1 MPLHVGSGCL
11 PATITNLRINCIA
24 QSATPP
30 EMSLWEKI
38 KEFFC
43 STHQT
48 EAQECIWTICHPSVG
63 TTREDVVSRFE
74 QLRMLVY
81 AGYEESIH
89 SGRHGESHFCILD
102 ADNQEILSVTLD
114 DAGNYTVNCQ
124 GHNET
129 YRFTMDIEQG
139 EECTEHA
146 EGASGTLQ
154 VSPLPD
160 PAAPQTPAAYD
171 AVWSEW
177 KRAAPAEE
185 LRGRA
190 ATVQRICTCLNN
202 GSRELNVGESGLTA
216 LPDCLPAHI
225 TTLVIPHNNYLTS
238 LPTLP
243 SGLEVLTVE
252 DNQLTSL
259 PPLPSG
265 LEVLTVEDN
274 QLTSLPPLPSGLEV
288 LTVEDN
294 QLTSLPP
301 LPSGLEVLTV
311 EDNQLTSLP
320 PLPSGLEVLTVED
333 NQLTSLP
340 PLPSGLEVLTVED
353 NQLTSLPPLPSGL
366 EVLTVED
373 NQLTSLPPLPSGLE
387 VLTVEDNQLT
397 SLPPLPAGLVVLT
410 VSGNQLTSLPPL
422 PAGLQTL
429 SVAGNQLTSL
439 PPLPAGLQMLLVAR
453 NQLTSLP
460 PLPAGLQMLLV
471 ARNQLT
477 SLPPLPP
484 AGLQTLSVA
493 GNQLTSL
500 PPLPA
505 GLQMLSVAGNQLTR
519 LPPLPAGLRRLL
531 VAGNQLTSLPPLPA
545 GLQMLLVARN
555 QLTSLPPLPAGLQ
568 MLSVSDN
575 QLTSLPLLPAGLELL
590 TLERNPQLVRLP
602 PLPEGLQTLSVDAN
616 PQLTRL
622 PALPSGLQRL
632 YARNNQLTRL
642 PESITGLSSEA
653 SVNLEGNPLSE
664 RTLQALRE
672 ITSAPGYS
680 GPRILFDMA
689 GASAPREARALH
701 LAAAGWLVPARE
713 GEPAPADRWHM
724 FGQEDNAAAFS
735 LFLDRLS
742 ETENFMKDAGFKAQ
756 ISSWLVQLAED
767 EALRAKTFAMAT
779 EATASCQD
787 RVTLALHQMKNVQLV
802 HDAEKGQYDN
812 NLAALVATGR
822 EMFRLE
828 KLEQIAREKAGTLA
842 LADDVEVY
850 LAYQNKLKKAL
861 GLTSVTAE
869 MRFFGVS
876 GVTVSDLQAAEL
888 QVKAAE
894 KSELREW
901 ILQWGPLHSVLERKA
916 PERVNALREKQISD
930 YEETYRMLS
939 DTELRPFGLVGNTDA
954 ERTIGAR
961 AMESAKKTFLD
972 GLRPLVE
979 EMLGSYLAP

>member
-48 EAQECIWTICHPSVG
+48 EALECIWTICHPSVG

-74 QLRMLVY
+74 QLRMLAY

-216 LPDCLPAHI
+216 LPDCLPTHI

-238 LPTLP
+238 LPT
-243 SGLEVLTVE
+243 
-252 DNQLTSL
+252 
-259 PPLPSG
+259 
-265 LEVLTVEDN
+265 
-274 QLTSLPPLPSGLEV
+274 
-288 LTVEDN
+288 
-294 QLTSLPP
+294 
-301 LPSGLEVLTV
+301 
-311 EDNQLTSLP
+311 
-320 PLPSGLEVLTVED
+320 
-333 NQLTSLP
+333 
-340 PLPSGLEVLTVED
+340 
-353 NQLTSLPPLPSGL
+353 LPSGL

-460 PLPAGLQMLLV
+460 PLPA
-471 ARNQLT
+471 
-477 SLPPLPP
+477 
-484 AGLQTLSVA
+484 
-493 GNQLTSL
+493 
-500 PPLPA
+500 
-505 GLQMLSVAGNQLTR
+505 
-519 LPPLPAGLRRLL
+519 
-531 VAGNQLTSLPPLPA
+531 
-545 GLQMLLVARN
+545 
-555 QLTSLPPLPAGLQ
+555 
-568 MLSVSDN
+568 
-575 QLTSLPLLPAGLELL
+575 
-590 TLERNPQLVRLP
+590 
-602 PLPEGLQTLSVDAN
+602 
-616 PQLTRL
+616 
-622 PALPSGLQRL
+622 
-632 YARNNQLTRL
+632 
-642 PESITGLSSEA
+642 
-653 SVNLEGNPLSE
+653 
-664 RTLQALRE
+664 
-672 ITSAPGYS
+672 
-680 GPRILFDMA
+680 
-689 GASAPREARALH
+689 
-701 LAAAGWLVPARE
+701 
-713 GEPAPADRWHM
+713 
-724 FGQEDNAAAFS
+724 
-735 LFLDRLS
+735 
-742 ETENFMKDAGFKAQ
+742 
-756 ISSWLVQLAED
+756 
-767 EALRAKTFAMAT
+767 
-779 EATASCQD
+779 
-787 RVTLALHQMKNVQLV
+787 
-802 HDAEKGQYDN
+802 
-812 NLAALVATGR
+812 
-822 EMFRLE
+822 
-828 KLEQIAREKAGTLA
+828 
-842 LADDVEVY
+842 
-850 LAYQNKLKKAL
+850 
-861 GLTSVTAE
+861 
-869 MRFFGVS
+869 
-876 GVTVSDLQAAEL
+876 
-888 QVKAAE
+888 
-894 KSELREW
+894 
-901 ILQWGPLHSVLERKA
+901 
-916 PERVNALREKQISD
+916 
-930 YEETYRMLS
+930 
-939 DTELRPFGLVGNTDA
+939 
-954 ERTIGAR
+954 
-961 AMESAKKTFLD
+961 
-972 GLRPLVE
+972 
-979 EMLGSYLAP
+979 

>member
-1 MPLHVGSGCL
+1 
-11 PATITNLRINCIA
+11 
-24 QSATPP
+24 
-30 EMSLWEKI
+30 
-38 KEFFC
+38 
-43 STHQT
+43 
-48 EAQECIWTICHPSVG
+48 
-63 TTREDVVSRFE
+63 
-74 QLRMLVY
+74 
-81 AGYEESIH
+81 
-89 SGRHGESHFCILD
+89 
-102 ADNQEILSVTLD
+102 
-114 DAGNYTVNCQ
+114 
-124 GHNET
+124 
-129 YRFTMDIEQG
+129 
-139 EECTEHA
+139 
-146 EGASGTLQ
+146 
-154 VSPLPD
+154 
-160 PAAPQTPAAYD
+160 
-171 AVWSEW
+171 
-177 KRAAPAEE
+177 
-185 LRGRA
+185 
-190 ATVQRICTCLNN
+190 
-202 GSRELNVGESGLTA
+202 
-216 LPDCLPAHI
+216 
-225 TTLVIPHNNYLTS
+225 
-238 LPTLP
+238 
-243 SGLEVLTVE
+243 
-252 DNQLTSL
+252 
-259 PPLPSG
+259 
-265 LEVLTVEDN
+265 
-274 QLTSLPPLPSGLEV
+274 
-288 LTVEDN
+288 
-294 QLTSLPP
+294 
-301 LPSGLEVLTV
+301 
-311 EDNQLTSLP
+311 
-320 PLPSGLEVLTVED
+320 
-333 NQLTSLP
+333 
-340 PLPSGLEVLTVED
+340 
-353 NQLTSLPPLPSGL
+353 
-366 EVLTVED
+366 
-373 NQLTSLPPLPSGLE
+373 
-387 VLTVEDNQLT
+387 
-397 SLPPLPAGLVVLT
+397 LVVLT

-460 PLPAGLQMLLV
+460 PLPAGLQML
-471 ARNQLT
+471 
-477 SLPPLPP
+477 
-484 AGLQTLSVA
+484 
-493 GNQLTSL
+493 
-500 PPLPA
+500 
-505 GLQMLSVAGNQLTR
+505 SVAGNQLTR

-545 GLQMLLVARN
+545 GLQV
-555 QLTSLPPLPAGLQ
+555 
-568 MLSVSDN
+568 LSVSDN

-602 PLPEGLQTLSVDAN
+602 PLPEGLQTLSVDDN

-689 GASAPREARALH
+689 GASAPRE
-701 LAAAGWLVPARE
+701 

-724 FGQEDNAAAFS
+724 FGQEDNAVAFS

>member
-301 LPSGLEVLTV
+301 LP
-311 EDNQLTSLP
+311 
-320 PLPSGLEVLTVED
+320 
-333 NQLTSLP
+333 
-340 PLPSGLEVLTVED
+340 
-353 NQLTSLPPLPSGL
+353 
-366 EVLTVED
+366 
-373 NQLTSLPPLPSGLE
+373 
-387 VLTVEDNQLT
+387 
-397 SLPPLPAGLVVLT
+397 AGLVVLT

-439 PPLPAGLQMLLVAR
+439 PPLPAGLQTLLVAR

-471 ARNQLT
+471 AGNQLT
-477 SLPPLPP
+477 SLPPLP
-484 AGLQTLSVA
+484 AGLQMLLVA

-531 VAGNQLTSLPPLPA
+531 VAG
-545 GLQMLLVARN
+545 N

>member
-1 MPLHVGSGCL
+1 MPLHVGRGCL

-154 VSPLPD
+154 VSPLPA
-160 PAAPQTPAAYD
+160 PAAPQTPAEYD

-177 KRAAPAEE
+177 KGAAPAEE

-274 QLTSLPPLPSGLEV
+274 QLTSLPPLP
-288 LTVEDN
+288 
-294 QLTSLPP
+294 
-301 LPSGLEVLTV
+301 
-311 EDNQLTSLP
+311 
-320 PLPSGLEVLTVED
+320 
-333 NQLTSLP
+333 
-340 PLPSGLEVLTVED
+340 
-353 NQLTSLPPLPSGL
+353 
-366 EVLTVED
+366 
-373 NQLTSLPPLPSGLE
+373 
-387 VLTVEDNQLT
+387 
-397 SLPPLPAGLVVLT
+397 AGLVVLT

-422 PAGLQTL
+422 SAGLQTL

-439 PPLPAGLQMLLVAR
+439 PPLPAGLQMLSVAR
-453 NQLTSLP
+453 
-460 PLPAGLQMLLV
+460 
-471 ARNQLT
+471 
-477 SLPPLPP
+477 
-484 AGLQTLSVA
+484 
-493 GNQLTSL
+493 NQLTSL

-545 GLQMLLVARN
+545 GLQV
-555 QLTSLPPLPAGLQ
+555 
-568 MLSVSDN
+568 LSVSDN

-590 TLERNPQLVRLP
+590 TLDRNPQLARLP

-828 KLEQIAREKAGTLA
+828 KLEQIAREKAGMLA

-876 GVTVSDLQAAEL
+876 GVTVSDLQAEEL

>member
-74 QLRMLVY
+74 QLRMLAY

-114 DAGNYTVNCQ
+114 DAGNYSVNCQ

-154 VSPLPD
+154 VSPLPA
-160 PAAPQTPAAYD
+160 PAAPQTPAEYD

-177 KRAAPAEE
+177 KGAAPAEE
-185 LRGRA
+185 LRGRT

-216 LPDCLPAHI
+216 LPDRLPAHI

-238 LPTLP
+238 LPT
-243 SGLEVLTVE
+243 
-252 DNQLTSL
+252 
-259 PPLPSG
+259 
-265 LEVLTVEDN
+265 
-274 QLTSLPPLPSGLEV
+274 
-288 LTVEDN
+288 
-294 QLTSLPP
+294 
-301 LPSGLEVLTV
+301 
-311 EDNQLTSLP
+311 
-320 PLPSGLEVLTVED
+320 
-333 NQLTSLP
+333 
-340 PLPSGLEVLTVED
+340 
-353 NQLTSLPPLPSGL
+353 LPSGL

-460 PLPAGLQMLLV
+460 PLPAGLQML
-471 ARNQLT
+471 
-477 SLPPLPP
+477 
-484 AGLQTLSVA
+484 
-493 GNQLTSL
+493 
-500 PPLPA
+500 
-505 GLQMLSVAGNQLTR
+505 SVAGNQLTR

-545 GLQMLLVARN
+545 GLQV
-555 QLTSLPPLPAGLQ
+555 
-568 MLSVSDN
+568 LSVSDN

>member
-274 QLTSLPPLPSGLEV
+274 QLTSLPPLP
-288 LTVEDN
+288 
-294 QLTSLPP
+294 
-301 LPSGLEVLTV
+301 
-311 EDNQLTSLP
+311 
-320 PLPSGLEVLTVED
+320 
-333 NQLTSLP
+333 
-340 PLPSGLEVLTVED
+340 
-353 NQLTSLPPLPSGL
+353 
-366 EVLTVED
+366 
-373 NQLTSLPPLPSGLE
+373 
-387 VLTVEDNQLT
+387 
-397 SLPPLPAGLVVLT
+397 AGLVVLT

-460 PLPAGLQMLLV
+460 PLPAGLQML
-471 ARNQLT
+471 
-477 SLPPLPP
+477 
-484 AGLQTLSVA
+484 
-493 GNQLTSL
+493 
-500 PPLPA
+500 
-505 GLQMLSVAGNQLTR
+505 SVAGNQLTR

-545 GLQMLLVARN
+545 GLQV
-555 QLTSLPPLPAGLQ
+555 
-568 MLSVSDN
+568 LSVSDN

-713 GEPAPADRWHM
+713 GEPVPADRWHM